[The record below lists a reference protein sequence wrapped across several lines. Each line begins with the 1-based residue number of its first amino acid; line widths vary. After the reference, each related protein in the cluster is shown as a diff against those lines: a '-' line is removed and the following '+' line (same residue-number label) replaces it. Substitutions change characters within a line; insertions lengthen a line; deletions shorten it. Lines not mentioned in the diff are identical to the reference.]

1 MNKLH
6 IAMGLSHKHFYRFHH
21 LKHHHVAHHHGG
33 AAQKRLTDEEMKER
47 GLGAKPRMALKFK
60 M

>member
-6 IAMGLSHKHFYRFHH
+6 HAMGVSHKHFYRFHH
-21 LKHHHVAHHHGG
+21 LKHKHHGG
-33 AAQKRLTDEEMKER
+33 AAQKMLTDGEMKER